1 MSSKVVSS
9 PIYSAPAP
17 VGKASKVTPM
27 QSDGVNNTEEPRIS
41 SKGTDGAR
49 NSQLKVGELKVA
61 KQPSGLFEFANSDAI
76 KQRVRDAK
84 LKKDKYN
91 VHNEYH
97 TTGWMQRIARNQIF
111 ENVTLTVICMNVVW
125 IAIDTDYN
133 KEPYH
138 DGDGIFDPKTPAVWV
153 VADFL
158 FFGFFTAELIIR
170 FLAFKRKVRCLQDAW
185 FVFDTSLVIL
195 YAFDPFVLG
204 VLKRSGS
211 SFDPPTSTVR
221 LLRLARLSRLV
232 RMLRFL
238 PELMIMIKG
247 MVTAASTVSYTLG
260 LLLVITYVFA
270 IMLTQL
276 TMPKYDDTEI
286 HVSYIHVTY
295 FEGVA
300 KSMYSLIIYATF
312 LDNLADFCGAIKEE
326 SSLCLAVVTVFVGLA
341 NLTVMNMLI
350 GVLCEV
356 ISAVAQEEKEQL
368 ITDKVQ
374 EKFQNI
380 VKEIDK
386 DNDGMLSWNEFIKI
400 MDVPEAVA
408 QLDSVGVDP
417 EGMIDFA
424 QDWFQEDGQPKPI
437 SFPDFMNIVLDLRG
451 TQVATLKDLMTMQK
465 HVNGKFSALKGRLE
479 SIDKV
484 LEDCLEEDNGN
495 R

>member
-1 MSSKVVSS
+1 
-9 PIYSAPAP
+9 
-17 VGKASKVTPM
+17 
-27 QSDGVNNTEEPRIS
+27 
-41 SKGTDGAR
+41 
-49 NSQLKVGELKVA
+49 
-61 KQPSGLFEFANSDAI
+61 
-76 KQRVRDAK
+76 
-84 LKKDKYN
+84 
-91 VHNEYH
+91 
-97 TTGWMQRIARNQIF
+97 MQRIAKDPLF
-111 ENVTLTVICMNVVW
+111 ENATLAVICMNVVW

-138 DGDGIFDPKTPAVWV
+138 DGDGIFDPKTPVVWV
-153 VADFL
+153 LADCL
-158 FFGFFTAELIIR
+158 FFGFFTVELIIR
-170 FLAFKRKVRCLQDAW
+170 FLAFKIKVNCLKDSW
-185 FVFDTSLVIL
+185 FVFDSCLVIL
-195 YAFDPFVLG
+195 YLFDPFVLG
-204 VLKRSGS
+204 VLKQAGSG
-211 SFDPPTSTVR
+211 FDPPTSTVR

-247 MVTAASTVSYTLG
+247 IWKAVNTVSYTLG

>member
-1 MSSKVVSS
+1 MSNKVVSS
-9 PIYSAPAP
+9 TVYAAPAP
-17 VGKASKVTPM
+17 LGKASKVTPM
-27 QSDGVNNTEEPRIS
+27 ESDGAYNGTEDPG
-41 SKGTDGAR
+41 KDGR
-49 NSQLKVGELKVA
+49 GSNKEKDLKVA
-61 KQPSGLFEFANSDAI
+61 KAASGLFEFANSDAI
-76 KQRVRDAK
+76 KERVREAK
-84 LKKDKYN
+84 VRKERYN

-97 TTGWMQRIARNQIF
+97 TTGWMQRIAKDPLF
-111 ENVTLTVICMNVVW
+111 ENATLSVICLNVVW

-133 KEPYH
+133 NEQYH
-138 DGDGIFDPKTPAVWV
+138 NGDGIFDPKTPAVWV
-153 VADFL
+153 IADCL

-170 FLAFKRKVRCLQDAW
+170 FLAFKKKAKCLQDGW
-185 FVFDTSLVIL
+185 FIFDASLVFL

-204 VLKRSGS
+204 LLKQSGS

-276 TMPKYDDTEI
+276 TMPKYDDDDL

-368 ITDKVQ
+368 ITDKVH
-374 EKFQNI
+374 EKFRDI
-380 VKEIDK
+380 VKQIDQ
-386 DNDGMLSWNEFIKI
+386 DNDNMLSWNEFIKI

-424 QDWFQEDGQPKPI
+424 QDWFQEDGQPKAI
-437 SFPDFMNIVLDLRG
+437 TFKEFMDIVLDLRG
-451 TQVATLKDLMTMQK
+451 TQIATLKDLMTMQK

-479 SIDKV
+479 TIDRV
-484 LEDCLEEDNGN
+484 LEDCLDEDTGN

>member
-1 MSSKVVSS
+1 
-9 PIYSAPAP
+9 
-17 VGKASKVTPM
+17 
-27 QSDGVNNTEEPRIS
+27 
-41 SKGTDGAR
+41 
-49 NSQLKVGELKVA
+49 
-61 KQPSGLFEFANSDAI
+61 
-76 KQRVRDAK
+76 
-84 LKKDKYN
+84 
-91 VHNEYH
+91 
-97 TTGWMQRIARNQIF
+97 
-111 ENVTLTVICMNVVW
+111 
-125 IAIDTDYN
+125 
-133 KEPYH
+133 
-138 DGDGIFDPKTPAVWV
+138 
-153 VADFL
+153 
-158 FFGFFTAELIIR
+158 
-170 FLAFKRKVRCLQDAW
+170 
-185 FVFDTSLVIL
+185 
-195 YAFDPFVLG
+195 
-204 VLKRSGS
+204 
-211 SFDPPTSTVR
+211 
-221 LLRLARLSRLV
+221 
-232 RMLRFL
+232 MLRFL

-276 TMPKYDDTEI
+276 TMPKYDDDDL

-368 ITDKVQ
+368 ITDKVH
-374 EKFQNI
+374 EKFRDI
-380 VKEIDK
+380 VKQIDQ
-386 DNDGMLSWNEFIKI
+386 DNDNMLSWNEFIKI

-424 QDWFQEDGQPKPI
+424 QDWFQEDGQPKAI
-437 SFPDFMNIVLDLRG
+437 TFKEFMDIVLDLRG
-451 TQVATLKDLMTMQK
+451 TQIATLKDLMTMQK

-479 SIDKV
+479 TIDRV
-484 LEDCLEEDNGN
+484 LEDCLDEDTGN